1 MDAMDS
7 TPAGALTQL
16 VRRCAGR
23 RRWLLLLLTVLVT
36 VVPTSANLPANL
48 QAMKV
53 SLPARACMR

>member
-1 MDAMDS
+1 
-7 TPAGALTQL
+7 